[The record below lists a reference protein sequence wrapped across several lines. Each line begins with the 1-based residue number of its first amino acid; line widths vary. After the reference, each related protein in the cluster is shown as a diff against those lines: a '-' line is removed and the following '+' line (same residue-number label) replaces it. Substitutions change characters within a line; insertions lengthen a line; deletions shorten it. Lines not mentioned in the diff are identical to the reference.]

1 MKDRTVIAV
10 LLLLFLFLLLFPS
23 QTLEASRS
31 GLLLWFDTLL
41 PTLLPFLIVSQL
53 ILKTSLINEI
63 QKLTGSLFRN
73 LFHCSENGAFCLI
86 CGFLCGYPVG
96 ARLIALQ
103 MNERR
108 LSTEEGQYL
117 LSFCNN
123 VSPAFCISY
132 GLIRTMNV
140 SSVTPYLFIIY
151 GSALFFGLLTRPKEL
166 PPRSDSKKQTSSAE
180 NIFQLVDVCI
190 IDNFLIMIRLCGY
203 MILFSIFCKAVFLFL
218 PESLSKTAP
227 LIYAV
232 FEITGGLSMISEL
245 SPGIFR
251 TALGIGTLTF
261 GGFCCI
267 FQTNSVIKDTALSLK
282 KYVFHKILITLLA
295 LAFFLVDTVLFH

>member
-1 MKDRTVIAV
+1 MKDRTMIVI

-23 QTLEASRS
+23 QTLEASRA

-41 PTLLPFLIVSQL
+41 PTLLPFLIISQL
-53 ILKTSLINEI
+53 ILKTSLINGV
-63 QKLTGSLFRN
+63 KTLTGSFFRH
-73 LFHCSENGAFCLI
+73 LFHCSENGAFCMI

-103 MNERR
+103 MKEQR
-108 LSTEEGQYL
+108 LTVKEGQYL

-132 GLIRTMNV
+132 GLTHAMNV
-140 SSVTPYLFIIY
+140 SSVTPYLLIIY
-151 GSALFFGLLTRPKEL
+151 GSALFFGLLTRPKKL
-166 PPRSDSKKQTSSAE
+166 APLSDSKKQTSSAE

-190 IDNFLIMIRLCGY
+190 IDSFLIMIRLCGY

-218 PESLSKTAP
+218 PDNLSVIKP
-227 LIYAV
+227 FIYAV
-232 FEITGGLSMISEL
+232 LEITGGLSMISKL
-245 SPGIFR
+245 SPGTLR

-282 KYVFHKILITLLA
+282 KYLLHKILITLLA
-295 LAFFLVDTVLFH
+295 LAFFWIYAVFFN